1 MNSHELS
8 DPTIDFAVAHCGDPG
23 ARARRTA
30 LLCFERRR
38 SRLTADLRHPLM
50 RPRLPRKRY
59 EDLQLAAA
67 LSRVESRC
75 LARPGQAPAPV
86 DDALFAGARPAN
98 RFSGAVARPT
108 GEVALVGLA
117 AARRGGGR
125 AAVP

>member
-1 MNSHELS
+1 
-8 DPTIDFAVAHCGDPG
+8 
-23 ARARRTA
+23 
-30 LLCFERRR
+30 
-38 SRLTADLRHPLM
+38 M

-86 DDALFAGARPAN
+86 DDALFAGLARQIASAEQSLD
-98 RFSGAVARPT
+98 RL
-108 GEVALVGLA
+108 EKWLVGLA